1 MDAEKVSDLSSWN
14 EYKNKKHYLEYQTY
28 QKEHQDYSKKEVIK
42 YIDTFYQDY
51 YQDLKDLKYSYK
63 QVLSLMKVA
72 ELSDFKV
79 IVDNKYTY
87 SQIKSYLKINGMVF
101 EDLPKYLASNQEPIT
116 AVLTVT
122 YPFIDANNAVGSEYE
137 VLDPSNTLLLIKK
150 GFVLPKDYVPADL
163 VVPDIPIAPDN
174 NHNKLRKD
182 AAKALEDMNKDALK
196 EDYHLVLNSGYRSYD
211 EQVEIYNDYFNRYDE
226 VTASGLVAKPGSSE
240 HQLGLGVDL
249 TSQSVIDKK
258 RMVFGDTDEYKWVA
272 KNAYKYGFILRYPKN
287 RSDITGTANEPWH
300 LRYVGKK
307 AAKIIYDNN
316 WTLEEYILKYGFD
329 YELKKI
335 D

>member
-1 MDAEKVSDLSSWN
+1 MSYNEKKKIPYKVIISVLIAMLILGTLIAFNFTRIRLMTKGYGWSEQSIILQLNDNEIERYLDAEKVSDLSSWN

-137 VLDPSNTLLLIKK
+137 VLDPSNTLLLI
-150 GFVLPKDYVPADL
+150 
-163 VVPDIPIAPDN
+163 
-174 NHNKLRKD
+174 
-182 AAKALEDMNKDALK
+182 
-196 EDYHLVLNSGYRSYD
+196 
-211 EQVEIYNDYFNRYDE
+211 
-226 VTASGLVAKPGSSE
+226 
-240 HQLGLGVDL
+240 
-249 TSQSVIDKK
+249 
-258 RMVFGDTDEYKWVA
+258 
-272 KNAYKYGFILRYPKN
+272 
-287 RSDITGTANEPWH
+287 
-300 LRYVGKK
+300 
-307 AAKIIYDNN
+307 
-316 WTLEEYILKYGFD
+316 
-329 YELKKI
+329 
-335 D
+335 